1 MEPCFSAD
9 YPDQHGE
16 CEIGMK
22 QWITRRNSRVVAALR
37 WRPHPCG
44 IVGSLWKLVNVLN
57 GQCTALHSSCER
69 GCQSVARSYLFAEC

>member
-37 WRPHPCG
+37 WGPTSVRNCR
-44 IVGSLWKLVNVLN
+44 VALET
-57 GQCTALHSSCER
+57 GQCSQRPIHRLALI
-69 GCQSVARSYLFAEC
+69 L